1 MHRQTRTVDARAT
14 AGTESTVLVLDV
26 KQAAARARAATHA
39 ATRTME
45 SVTMEARVVQH
56 IAAVAPMPQ
65 IALAEGLLPT
75 ARLMHRQTRTVD
87 ARAIV
92 GTKSTVLATAA
103 KLPPLPAPPTRR
115 QTRTVDAHAT
125 AGTE

>member
-1 MHRQTRTVDARAT
+1 
-14 AGTESTVLVLDV
+14 
-26 KQAAARARAATHA
+26 
-39 ATRTME
+39 
-45 SVTMEARVVQH
+45 MEARVVQH

-115 QTRTVDAHAT
+115 QARTVDARAI
-125 AGTE
+125 AGTK